1 MTATLTPERSGR
13 SPEADGKDSFGRLVH
28 AEWTK
33 FRTVRGWV
41 IATVIAAALTA
52 AVGLYAASGP
62 QTGCQPVGPSGPIG
76 PPGPCKP
83 SNPVGPGGEAVS
95 DGYYFVHQALRGN
108 GSITVRVTS
117 LTGRSSPPGG
127 GIVPGPDPEQNFTS
141 ALQPWAK
148 AGIIVTASTRQ
159 GSAYAAMMITG
170 GHGVRMQYDYTGDT
184 PGLPGA
190 VSAASPRW
198 LRLVRKGDTLTGYD
212 SAYGTHWTRVGTV
225 SLAGLPA
232 TVQAGPFVTSPAWVQ
247 TENSGPTVATA
258 VFDHVSLPG
267 GASGA
272 GWRGASIGAATAGNA
287 RVSSS
292 LPGRFHAAGG
302 TFTVTGSG
310 DIAPAGPGPTDIG
323 EAADD
328 GFVGAF
334 AGLIVVIVV
343 GAMFITAEYRR
354 GLIRTTFAAI
364 PGRGRVLAAKATVVG
379 SVTFVAGLIGAAPI
393 IPVGASL
400 LRSHG
405 NYVFPMSTL
414 TEVRL
419 VAGIAALL
427 AVTAVLALAAGTI
440 LRHAPGAI
448 TVVIALTVVTY
459 FFSVPLAVLPA
470 GAADWLLRVT
480 PAAGFAVQ
488 QYVPAYPQVNNIY
501 TPQHGYFPLA
511 PWAGFGVLCLWA
523 AAALWLATVLLRR
536 RDA

>member
-1 MTATLTPERSGR
+1 MTATMTPERSGR
-13 SPEADGKDSFGRLVH
+13 RPGDDRSGFGPVLH

-41 IATVIAAALTA
+41 IAMVIAAALTA
-52 AVGLYAASGP
+52 GVGLYAASGP
-62 QTGCQPVGPSGPIG
+62 QTGCQPAGPNGPIG
-76 PPGPCKP
+76 PPAPCQP

-95 DGYYFVHQALRGN
+95 DSYYFVHQALRGN

-127 GIVPGPDPEQNFTS
+127 GIAPGPDPEQNFTS
-141 ALQPWAK
+141 AIQPWAK

-159 GSAYAAMMITG
+159 GSAYAAMMVTG
-170 GHGVRMQYDYTGDT
+170 GHGVRMQYNYTGDT

-198 LRLVRKGDTLTGYD
+198 LRLVRTGDTLTGYD
-212 SAYGTHWTRVGTV
+212 SADGRNWSRVGTA

-232 TVQAGPFVTSPAWVQ
+232 TVQAGPFVTSPAWVRA
-247 TENSGPTVATA
+247 ENSGLTVAAA
-258 VFDHVSLPG
+258 VFDHVRSPG
-267 GASGA
+267 TAAGA
-272 GWRGASIGAATAGNA
+272 GWRGASIGANA
-287 RVSSS
+287 QVASS
-292 LPGRFHAAGG
+292 LPGRFRAGGG

-310 DIAPAGPGPTDIG
+310 DIAPAGPGPTNIG
-323 EAADD
+323 EPADD

-354 GLIRTTFAAI
+354 GLIRTTLAAA
-364 PGRGRVLAAKATVVG
+364 PARGRVLAAKATVIG
-379 SVTFVAGLIGAAPI
+379 TVTFVAGVIGAAPV
-393 IPVGASL
+393 IPAGASL

-405 NYVFPMSTL
+405 NYVFPMSAL
-414 TEVRL
+414 SEVRL
-419 VAGIAALL
+419 VAGTAALL

-440 LRHAPGAI
+440 LRHAAGAI
-448 TVVIALTVVTY
+448 TAVIALTVVTY

-480 PAAGFAVQ
+480 PAAGFAIQ
-488 QYVPAYPQVNNIY
+488 QYVPAYPQVSNVY

-523 AAALWLATVLLRR
+523 ALALCLATVLLRR

>member
-1 MTATLTPERSGR
+1 MTPERSDD
-13 SPEADGKDSFGRLVH
+13 EMADRDSFGRLVH

-41 IATVIAAALTA
+41 IAMAIAAALTA

-62 QTGCQPVGPSGPIG
+62 QTGCQPVGPHGPIG
-76 PPGPCKP
+76 PPVPCKP

-95 DGYYFVHQALRGN
+95 DSYYFVHRALRGD

-117 LTGRSSPPGG
+117 LTGRRSPPGG
-127 GIVPGPDPEQNFTS
+127 GVAPGPDPEQGFTS
-141 ALQPWAK
+141 GIQPWAK

-159 GSAYAAMMITG
+159 GSPYAAMMVTG
-170 GHGVRMQYDYTGDT
+170 DHGVRMQYNYTGDT
-184 PGLPGA
+184 PGLPGT

-198 LRLVRKGDTLTGYD
+198 LRLVRAGDTLTGYD
-212 SAYGTHWTRVGTV
+212 SADGTHWSRVGSV

-247 TENSGPTVATA
+247 PQNSGLTLATA
-258 VFDHVSLPG
+258 VFDHLSTPAAPA
-267 GASGA
+267 GARWHGT
-272 GWRGASIGAATAGNA
+272 SIGANTATNVQG
-287 RVSSS
+287 SS

-310 DIAPAGPGPTDIG
+310 DIAPAGPGPTNIG
-323 EAADD
+323 EPADD
-328 GFVGAF
+328 GFAGAF
-334 AGLIVVIVV
+334 AGLIVAIVV

-354 GLIRTTFAAI
+354 GLIRTTLAAA
-364 PGRGRVLAAKATVVG
+364 PARGRVLAAKAMVIG
-379 SVTFVAGLIGAAPI
+379 GVTFVAGVIGAAPV
-393 IPVGASL
+393 IPIGARL
-400 LRSHG
+400 LRAHG
-405 NYVFPMSTL
+405 NYVFPMSGL

-419 VAGIAALL
+419 VAGTAALL
-427 AVTAVLALAAGTI
+427 AITAVLALAAGTI
-440 LRHAPGAI
+440 LRHAAEAI
-448 TVVIALTVVTY
+448 TAVVALTVVTY

-480 PAAGFAVQ
+480 PAAGFAIQ
-488 QYVPAYPQVNNIY
+488 QYVPAYPQVNNVY

-523 AAALWLATVLLRR
+523 AAALCLATVLLRR

>member
-1 MTATLTPERSGR
+1 MTATLTPERSGTAMEDR
-13 SPEADGKDSFGRLVH
+13 DSFGRLLH

-41 IATVIAAALTA
+41 IAMVLAAALTA

-62 QTGCQPVGPSGPIG
+62 QTGCQPTGPHGPIG
-76 PPGPCKP
+76 PAVSCTP

-95 DGYYFVHQALRGN
+95 DSYYFMHGALRGN

-117 LTGRSSPPGG
+117 LTGRKS
-127 GIVPGPDPEQNFTS
+127 PEQNFTS
-141 ALQPWAK
+141 GIQPWAK

-159 GSAYAAMMITG
+159 GSAYAAMLVTG
-170 GHGVRMQYDYTGDT
+170 RHGVRMQYDYTGDT

-190 VSAASPRW
+190 VSGAAPRW
-198 LRLVRKGDTLTGYD
+198 LRLVRAGDTLTGYD
-212 SAYGTHWTRVGTV
+212 SADGTRWTRVGTV

-247 TENSGPTVATA
+247 PQNSGLTVATA
-258 VFDHVSLPG
+258 VFDHVSFPG
-267 GASGA
+267 TAPGA
-272 GWRGASIGAATAGNA
+272 GWHGTSIGATAQA
-287 RVSSS
+287 ASS
-292 LPGRFHAAGG
+292 LPGRFRAAGG

-310 DIAPAGPGPTDIG
+310 DIAPAGPGPTNIG
-323 EAADD
+323 EPADD
-328 GFVGAF
+328 GFAGAF

-354 GLIRTTFAAI
+354 GLIRTTLAAA
-364 PGRGRVLAAKATVVG
+364 PARGRVLAAKAMVIG
-379 SVTFVAGLIGAAPI
+379 AVTFVAGLIGAAPV

-405 NYVFPMSTL
+405 NYVFPMSAL

-419 VAGIAALL
+419 VAGTAALL
-427 AVTAVLALAAGTI
+427 AVAAVLALAAGTI
-440 LRHAPGAI
+440 LRHAAGAI
-448 TVVIALTVVTY
+448 TAVIALTVVTY

-480 PAAGFAVQ
+480 PAAGFAIQ
-488 QYVPAYPQVNNIY
+488 QYVPAYPQVNNVY
-501 TPQHGYFPLA
+501 TPQHGYYPLA

-523 AAALWLATVLLRR
+523 ALALCLATVLLRR